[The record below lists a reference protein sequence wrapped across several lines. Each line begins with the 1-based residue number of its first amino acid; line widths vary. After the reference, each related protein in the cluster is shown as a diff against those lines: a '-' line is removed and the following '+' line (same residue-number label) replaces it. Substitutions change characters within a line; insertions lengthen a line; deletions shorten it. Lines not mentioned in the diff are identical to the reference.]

1 MSKFPD
7 FAMIARE
14 VKTVRAGCCD
24 CEYGGWTGESARGE
38 ALNHGKTEKHFIWI
52 EGVPKE

>member
-1 MSKFPD
+1 MSNLPN